1 MESIISALW
10 SLQFWFAFAL
20 GATFGLALGALFAS
34 AQPAPPPSSPAAA
47 PLPTHPRTGLV
58 LSGGGARGL
67 AHVGVLRV
75 LEEMRIPVDVI
86 AGTSMGAIV
95 GGLYASG
102 MTAAALAYLHNV
114 PQCRAMVLADL
125 AKQVEF
131 QGKLAQYQ
139 MPQDFLTTL
148 TRGK

>member
-1 MESIISALW
+1 MLKKLKQTIIT
-10 SLQFWFAFAL
+10 L
-20 GATFGLALGALFAS
+20 G
-34 AQPAPPPSSPAAA
+34 
-47 PLPTHPRTGLV
+47 
-58 LSGGGARGL
+58 
-67 AHVGVLRV
+67 
-75 LEEMRIPVDVI
+75 I
-86 AGTSMGAIV
+86 
-95 GGLYASG
+95 ASG